1 MLANEKQFETIVR
14 KFSILMFSFLPK
26 NIRNVIIPPIKSQG
40 IKTKLVKFILSNILW
55 NGKGK
60 WIEPFLG
67 SGVVLFNVQPERALV
82 NDINPHVIRLYKMLY
97 DGDLAPE
104 EVRLYLLSE
113 GRRLSSYGEN
123 YYYLVR
129 ERFNKTGD
137 PLDFLFLN
145 RACYNGLIRFNNK
158 GEFNVPFCRNTN
170 RFRQAYVSK
179 IVNQISQIQQI
190 MQDKQWEFRVG
201 DWKECVKDVEE
212 DDFVYLDPPYAG
224 RHTDYYQK
232 WTEKDTLEL
241 YSIIRHLPS
250 GFALSTWKEDRNR
263 RNDLVDT
270 YLQGFIKREFNH
282 FYHIG
287 SKKDFR
293 CPVVELL
300 VIKLGYAA

>member
-1 MLANEKQFETIVR
+1 M
-14 KFSILMFSFLPK
+14 SHFLPQ
-26 NIRNVIIPPIKSQG
+26 NIQKIVIPPIKSQG

-55 NGKGK
+55 DGKGR

-82 NDINPHVIRLYKMLY
+82 NDINPHIIKLYQMLY
-97 DGDLAPE
+97 DGDLLPE
-104 EVRLYLLSE
+104 EVRAYLLSE
-113 GRRLSSYGEN
+113 GKKLSSYGEE

-145 RACYNGLIRFNNK
+145 RSCFNGLIRFNSK

-190 MQDKQWEFRVG
+190 MQDKEWEFRVG
-201 DWKECVKDVEE
+201 DWKECIKNIEI
-212 DDFVYLDPPYAG
+212 DDFIYFDPPYTG

-232 WTEKDTLEL
+232 WTEDDTIEL
-241 YSIIRHLPS
+241 YRVIRHLPS

-263 RNDLVDT
+263 RNDLVDI
-270 YLQGFIKREFNH
+270 YLHGFIKREFNH

-287 SKKDFR
+287 SKREFR
-293 CPVVELL
+293 GSIIELL
-300 VIKLGYAA
+300 ILKPGYTA